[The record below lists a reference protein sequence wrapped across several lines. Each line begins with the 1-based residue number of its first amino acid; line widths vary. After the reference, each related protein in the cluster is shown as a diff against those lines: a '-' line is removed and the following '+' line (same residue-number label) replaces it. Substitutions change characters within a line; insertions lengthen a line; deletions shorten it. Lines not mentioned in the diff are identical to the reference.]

1 MIAYVGC
8 RTTEHRNARGKG
20 IRAFRI
26 DGNGEWHEF
35 QTLKTPEEN
44 PSYQALDHTGKFLYS
59 VHGDFTK
66 VSSYRVK
73 EDYTLELM
81 NVLELGPTGQNPV
94 FIVPDKSNK
103 FMIVAS
109 LQGGTVH
116 VIRRNDDGTLGE
128 IVHRTHLPG
137 KTEG

>member
-1 MIAYVGC
+1 MIAYVEC

-26 DGNGEWHEF
+26 DSAGDWHEF

-66 VSSYRVK
+66 VSAYRVK
-73 EDYTLELM
+73 ENYTLELM

-103 FMIVAS
+103 FMVAAS

-116 VIRRNDDGTLGE
+116 VIQRN
-128 IVHRTHLPG
+128 P
-137 KTEG
+137 